1 MNLDKGMDIETHE
14 QIWRPTSGPLR
25 FEKRENFA
33 DDLCAVSALCRFS
46 LNLLNL
52 KCYLHKLKKKC
63 AAGFAVAT

>member
-1 MNLDKGMDIETHE
+1 MDIETHK
-14 QIWRPTSGPLR
+14 QIWGPASGTLR
-25 FEKRENFA
+25 FEKRESFA
-33 DDLCAVSALCRFS
+33 DDSCAVSALCRFS